1 MATKL
6 NDQTFTLKSTD
17 PRYDLDLFVEP
28 LFLINRSHHIIFV
41 NKSAQ
46 TTMRLPASEI
56 LHQPIEKILSLTLP
70 ALPAQRKSKRT
81 KLSITEPL
89 TVPAEIHAIEHS
101 ATFLPIASLTFLR
114 EIKPRPVALVILRPI
129 ASLQPLD
136 HNTVS
141 VHFQLI
147 GEFTMRIA
155 HELSN
160 AVTSIICNA
169 ELLGE
174 RLNHERPELEDV
186 IRKSDEIAQFI
197 TELKKY
203 GRQTAHITQTHD
215 LNTATTEG
223 LTRDSVHFQLIG
235 QLAMRIAHDLSNAVT
250 SIICNAELVSEQL
263 DDEPPELKD
272 IIRKSEEMAQFI
284 TELKKYG
291 RQTPHITKTLDLN
304 SATSETLTLARDFVG
319 RTIQIDFLPC
329 ESPLHVY
336 IDRLRLRQILL
347 SILITSK
354 NAMRSGGSITIETG
368 HARLDAEF
376 TSTHPGARVGIYSR
390 LSVTDRSPGMDS
402 KQVSRIFDLPTPDET
417 FDSSQLELP
426 IVYSIVKAFG
436 GYIGVE
442 SWPGK
447 GTRYDIYIPQTA
459 PSHAFSTAQRLPPVT
474 RSVES
479 HESTSINNT
488 LILVADDD
496 LDIQRTIHRYVS
508 KVGFQTIFSANGRE
522 ALASYRQLAAQRN
535 QPTLLIAD
543 LGLPGI
549 DGRTLSIT
557 VQQEFPS
564 AHILLTSGFEI
575 ELINGK
581 TEEGF
586 DFLQKPFERHSL
598 TAIIEQM
605 LSANNN
611 HLFKTSATTSTTKRR
626 RRKT

>member
-6 NDQTFTLKSTD
+6 NDKTLTLKSTD
-17 PRYDLDLFVEP
+17 PRYNFDLFVEP
-28 LFLINRSHHIIFV
+28 LFVINRSHHIILV

-46 TTMRLPASEI
+46 TTMRLPESEI
-56 LHQPIEKILSLTLP
+56 LRQPIEKLLSLTLP
-70 ALPAQRKSKRT
+70 AQRKSNRIN
-81 KLSITEPL
+81 LSTLEPFTVL
-89 TVPAEIHAIEHS
+89 TEIHGIEHS
-101 ATFLPIASLTFLR
+101 ATFLPIASVTFLR
-114 EIKPRPVALVILRPI
+114 EIKPRPVAVVILQPI
-129 ASLQPLD
+129 ASLHPLD

-147 GEFTMRIA
+147 GQFAMRIA
-155 HELSN
+155 HDLSN

-169 ELLGE
+169 ELLWE
-174 RLNHERPELEDV
+174 RLNDELPALEDV
-186 IRKSDEIAQFI
+186 MRKSEEIAQFI

-203 GRQTAHITQTHD
+203 GRQAPHITQIHD
-215 LNTATTEG
+215 LNSHTTEG
-223 LTRDSVHFQLIG
+223 LTRESVHFQLIG

-250 SIICNAELVSEQL
+250 SIICNAELLKEQL
-263 DDEPPELKD
+263 DDEPPELDD

-284 TELKKYG
+284 TELKKCG
-291 RQTPHITKTLDLN
+291 RQTPHITQTLDLN
-304 SATSETLTLARDFVG
+304 SATSETLTLARDFLG

-329 ESPLHVY
+329 DTPLHVY

-354 NAMRSGGSITIETG
+354 NAMRSGSITIETG
-368 HARLDAEF
+368 HAKLDAEF

-390 LSVTDRSPGMDS
+390 LSVTDRSAGMDS
-402 KQVSRIFDLPTPDET
+402 KQVTRIFDLPPPDET
-417 FDSSQLELP
+417 FESSQLELP

-442 SWPGK
+442 SWLGK

-459 PSHAFSTAQRLPPVT
+459 PSHASSIARRLSSVPH
-474 RSVES
+474 SVES
-479 HESTSINNT
+479 PESTSINNT

-496 LDIQRTIHRYVS
+496 LDIQRTIHRYAS
-508 KVGFQTIFSANGRE
+508 KAGFQTIFSANGRE

-557 VQQEFPS
+557 IRQEFPS
-564 AHILLTSGFEI
+564 AHILLTSGFEV

-581 TEEGF
+581 TEDSF
-586 DFLQKPFERHSL
+586 DFLQKPFDRHSL
-598 TAIIEQM
+598 TSIIERM
-605 LSANNN
+605 LSPNDNQCN
-611 HLFKTSATTSTTKRR
+611 TK
-626 RRKT
+626 